1 MPMAIES
8 AVLQPADTP
17 RPGITRRQVLRGAL
31 AAGATGGGAVAWSS
45 SAQAA
50 PDAGVPAAA
59 ALRVL
64 TAWQLG
70 DVAYAGVWSPR
81 TPARG
86 VALPA
91 RAHELLPLPAQS
103 GLPGAQALV
112 LARRPGEYLLRMDL
126 TSPRVLRWHT
136 MEDDRYLA
144 GHACASHSGA
154 TFFTTETDGETGA
167 GLVVERDWRSLQKI
181 REFASHGVGPHA
193 LCTLADGVLLV
204 ANGGIL
210 NLPESGRRKL
220 NLGRMAPN
228 LCRLDAASG
237 TLLSLHTL
245 NDPFLSLRHLA
256 VLPDGAV
263 AVALQAEHPE
273 MSARRNAPALAV
285 LRDGALSPVPWEN
298 DRPPR
303 GWDGYA
309 GDVCCTQGRIWI
321 SAPHAGWLASWSLLE
336 NAQHM
341 VELPGVGALAIR
353 GQQLVA
359 GGTSAA
365 LLLAP
370 AARSAASHRLSS
382 TWDNHAALLSA
393 PG

>member
-8 AVLQPADTP
+8 GVSPHIGRHTSE
-17 RPGITRRQVLRGAL
+17 ITRRHLLRYAMATS
-31 AAGATGGGAVAWSS
+31 AAGGVAGVGSP

-50 PDAGVPAAA
+50 TTAGAIKTAP
-59 ALRVL
+59 LRVL

-70 DVAYAGVWSPR
+70 DVAYAGVWSPH

-86 VALPA
+86 LALPA
-91 RAHELLPLPAQS
+91 RAHELLPLPTQA
-103 GLPGAQALV
+103 GLAGAQALV
-112 LARRPGEYLLRMDL
+112 VARRPGEYLLRMDL
-126 TSPRVLRWHT
+126 TSPRVLQWHA

-144 GHACASHSGA
+144 GHACASHNGA

-193 LCTLADGVLLV
+193 LCALAGGVLLV

-228 LCRLDAASG
+228 LCLLDAASG
-237 TLLSLHTL
+237 ALLSLHTL
-245 NDPFLSLRHLA
+245 NDPFLSLRHVA
-256 VLPDGAV
+256 VLPGGAV

-273 MSARRNAPALAV
+273 LSARRNAPALAV
-285 LRDGALSPVPWEN
+285 LRDGLLRPVPWEN
-298 DRPPR
+298 DQPPL

-309 GDVCCTQGRIWI
+309 GDVCCAQDRIWV
-321 SAPHAGWLASWSLLE
+321 SAPHPGWLASWSYQGA
-336 NAQHM
+336 AQRIGAFA
-341 VELPGVGALAIR
+341 GVGALAAW

-359 GGTSAA
+359 GGASAA
-365 LLLAP
+365 RLLTAEGQ
-370 AARSAASHRLSS
+370 SATSYRLSS
-382 TWDNHAALLSA
+382 AWDNHAALLSA